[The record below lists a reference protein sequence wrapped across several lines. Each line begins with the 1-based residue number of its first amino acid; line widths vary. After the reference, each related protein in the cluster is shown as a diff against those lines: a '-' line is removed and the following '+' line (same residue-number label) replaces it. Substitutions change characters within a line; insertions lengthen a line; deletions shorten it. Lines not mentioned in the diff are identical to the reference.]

1 METLFHVCCVP
12 VLELKPKM
20 VKFCHQIQISK
31 TRNANLQNSFK
42 NLTINEI
49 VKKLM
54 LNAKKKNPL
63 CCSVAL
69 HCFPLFGAKSL
80 SAYVEGD
87 FVHASM
93 SFSERERERER
104 A

>member
-1 METLFHVCCVP
+1 
-12 VLELKPKM
+12 
-20 VKFCHQIQISK
+20 
-31 TRNANLQNSFK
+31 
-42 NLTINEI
+42 
-49 VKKLM
+49 M

-104 A
+104 ELRTSLPGGVAKLSFINVLHINPSKP